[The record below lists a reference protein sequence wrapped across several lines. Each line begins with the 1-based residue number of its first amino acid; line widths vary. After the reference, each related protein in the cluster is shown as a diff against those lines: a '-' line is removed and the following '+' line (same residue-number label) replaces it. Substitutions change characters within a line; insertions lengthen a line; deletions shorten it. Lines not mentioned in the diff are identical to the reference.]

1 MMYKVVK
8 YFEDLTDNRYPY
20 NEGDTFPRKGLKV
33 SDERIDELSSTNNK
47 RGEVLIVEIKKLKRT
62 NKK

>member
-1 MMYKVVK
+1 MMHKVVK

-20 NEGDTFPRKGLKV
+20 KEGDIFPRKGLNV

-47 RGEVLIVEIKKLKRT
+47 RGEVLIAEIKKPKRT

>member
-47 RGEVLIVEIKKLKRT
+47 RREVLIVEIKKPKRT